1 MFSRGGRSF
10 NRFTTECGSARGQ
23 TRLNSGGPQN
33 PVDPKIKTNSSG
45 FDKVLNRKNK
55 NLSSASHTLQFLS
68 IVSFAQ
74 SQDMVAPLR
83 AVRDPSSLNPLH
95 RIPLTQPRVS
105 RH

>member
-55 NLSSASHTLQFLS
+55 NLAMYMTATGIAVVGISYASVPLYRLFCSVTGYGGTT
-68 IVSFAQ
+68 Q
-74 SQDMVAPLR
+74 SG
-83 AVRDPSSLNPLH
+83 
-95 RIPLTQPRVS
+95 T
-105 RH
+105 